1 MPRQK
6 ISHADNYIFSKKNYE
21 LSFEAVK
28 PIRNGDVL
36 IRSLNCLT
44 IHEQEIN
51 NIYLGEGIALRYKQ
65 SDHLFKFLKSN
76 TIKKILEYHSDVYS
90 SNPGTILEIDFP
102 DIKFIEELS
111 SRIKLDE
118 RDILINDN
126 VFLFTLHQ
134 LEQMGWKLEKEKGL
148 VDYQLSFKNNKEDI
162 KFSRN

>member
-1 MPRQK
+1 M
-6 ISHADNYIFSKKNYE
+6 
-21 LSFEAVK
+21 
-28 PIRNGDVL
+28 
-36 IRSLNCLT
+36 
-44 IHEQEIN
+44 
-51 NIYLGEGIALRYKQ
+51 
-65 SDHLFKFLKSN
+65 
-76 TIKKILEYHSDVYS
+76 EYHSDVYS

-162 KFSRN
+162 KGFLEINLI